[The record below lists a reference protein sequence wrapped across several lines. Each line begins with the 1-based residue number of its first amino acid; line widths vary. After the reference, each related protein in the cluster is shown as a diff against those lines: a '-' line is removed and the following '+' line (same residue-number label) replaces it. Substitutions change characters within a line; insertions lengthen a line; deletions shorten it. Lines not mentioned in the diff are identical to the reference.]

1 MKIIFFAFKHRYR
14 FKDLN
19 NFLHS
24 RKYGQYLIINLS
36 GPFKYYLSKIF
47 MFLKIG
53 KYISCDGKPIIK
65 DHKIGYNFFIRGT
78 DLNIP
83 SDFKSLENNIVS
95 IKHPMLKNKKIF
107 QVYPINLKKV
117 NPNKNL
123 KIVFMSTINVNCTK
137 NELNIWEK
145 HKNEILN
152 NFSIIDNK
160 EFWLKITNERNN
172 IEINKL
178 YRRIKLLLRFEI
190 IKHLKNKYNEKF
202 NLFGDDWNKYYK
214 DALRSDYNIK
224 NNINRYKGNICL
236 DLGCIEGSSSLYSRS
251 NQIIESGGIIVQS
264 EQMDSSEKF
273 DHLKGDIVF
282 NNFIQLDRIFEKI
295 LNDYF
300 FAKKI
305 LEKINTHFSNSN
317 RNVEKELKKYF

>member
-83 SDFKSLENNIVS
+83 SDFKSLKNNIVS

-137 NELNIWEK
+137 YELNIWEK

-160 EFWLKITNERNN
+160 DFWLKITNEGNN

-190 IKHLKNKYNEKF
+190 IKHLKNKYKEKF

>member
-24 RKYGQYLIINLS
+24 RKYGQYFIINLS

-65 DHKIGYNFFIRGT
+65 NPKIGYNFFIRGS

-83 SDFKSLENNIVS
+83 SNFNALQNNIVS
-95 IKHPMLKNKKIF
+95 IKHPMLENKKIF
-107 QVYPINLKKV
+107 QIYPINLKKV

-123 KIVFMSTINVNCTK
+123 KIIFMSTININCTE
-137 NELNIWEK
+137 NELSIWEK

-152 NFSIIDNK
+152 NFSIIDDRN
-160 EFWLKITNERNN
+160 FWLNNTNERDNFK
-172 IEINKL
+172 INQL

-190 IKHLKNKYNEKF
+190 IKHLKNKYKEKF
-202 NLFGDDWNKYYK
+202 YLFGDDWNKYYK
-214 DALRSDYNIK
+214 DAYKSDYNIK
-224 NNINRYKGNICL
+224 NNINRYKGNVCL

-264 EQMDSSEKF
+264 EQIDSSEKF
-273 DHLKGDIVF
+273 EHLKEDIVF
-282 NNFIQLDRIFEKI
+282 NNFTQLDNIFDKI
-295 LNDYF
+295 LNDHLS
-300 FAKKI
+300 AKSI

-317 RNVEKELKKYF
+317 KNVEKELKKYF